1 MPDRF
6 VLADDP
12 IALPRG
18 AWAKTERRT
27 LRRGAQPVFSLTQGR
42 HRPYLFP
49 VYTPRGFAVTSECPA
64 DHPHHNSFWI
74 ASDHVD
80 CWMPAAAGR
89 NEQYTYNFYVD
100 ETFQGRA
107 PGRIV
112 QLHASGEEIGTDGY
126 RIVQTMEWRGPVEW
140 AAPEGRIAARERR
153 VLDLKTADGAYVID
167 VESRLSAVDWD
178 LSLGPTRHA
187 YFNLR
192 VVESIAVTSGGRV
205 QDDRGRSGGEAVSGS
220 GARWVDYAGPVGGGH
235 WAGVALFPDPRDHR
249 DAYWFV
255 SDWGVITVGPFRL
268 EKREIRQGDAMVL
281 RYRVIVHDG
290 DLGPAAIAAYY
301 STYLAGLS

>member
-1 MPDRF
+1 MPDQF
-6 VLADDP
+6 ILADDP
-12 IALPRG
+12 IALPKG

-42 HRPYLFP
+42 QRPYLFP
-49 VYTPRGFAVTSECPA
+49 VYTPGGFAVTSECPA

-80 CWMPAAAGR
+80 CWMPAADGR
-89 NEQYTYNFYVD
+89 TEQYTYNFYVD

-112 QLHASGEEIGTDGY
+112 QVEARGEAVSRDGF
-126 RIVQTMEWRGPVEW
+126 RVRQTMEWRGPIEW
-140 AAPEGRIAARERR
+140 AAPEGRLAARERR
-153 VLDLKTADGAYVID
+153 VTTLKLVDSAYVID
-167 VESRLSAVDWD
+167 VESTLSAADWD

-192 VVESIAVTSGGRV
+192 VAESIAVTSGGKV
-205 QDDRGRSGGEAVSGS
+205 VDDRGGSGGGAVSGP
-220 GARWVDYAGPVGGGH
+220 GARWVHYSGPVGGGN
-235 WAGVALFPDPRDHR
+235 WAGMALFPDPRYHR
-249 DAYWFV
+249 DPFWFV
-255 SDWGVITVGPFRL
+255 SDWGVMTVGPFRL
-268 EKREIRQGDAMVL
+268 EQRHVKQGESMTL

-290 DLGPAAIAAYY
+290 KLDQAAVASHYG
-301 STYLAGLS
+301 TFVAGLG